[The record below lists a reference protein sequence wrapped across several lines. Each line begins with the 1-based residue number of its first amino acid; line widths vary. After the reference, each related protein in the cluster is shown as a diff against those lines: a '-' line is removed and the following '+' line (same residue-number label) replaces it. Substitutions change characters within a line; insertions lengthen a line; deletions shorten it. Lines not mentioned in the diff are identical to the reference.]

1 MLSPSSLPERVG
13 GRFCLDFVNTVDP
26 RRPGEEQDYL
36 TGYEEILDWFV
47 AVDAPLPRSVSW
59 LRKRAK
65 AAPSEASAA
74 FRQAVAMR
82 ESVFTVVDSARLGA
96 AVRPTDLV
104 RLNQALGESIG
115 HRVLAAA
122 ERGGVR
128 EEWRTSDSLSQVLW
142 PVAIDAWDLLT
153 EPELD
158 ARPAVSVGLRW
169 VRLALPR
176 QEPGRQQALVRHA
189 HLWEPRQGSG
199 PLLTHR
205 SQVSA
210 YARTGCRA
218 TPRRGRS

>member
-1 MLSPSSLPERVG
+1 MLSLSSLPERVG

-47 AVDAPLPRSVSW
+47 AVDAALPRSVSW

-65 AAPSEASAA
+65 AAPFEASAA

-153 EPELD
+153 EPEL
-158 ARPAVSVGLRW
+158 
-169 VRLALPR
+169 
-176 QEPGRQQALVRHA
+176 ALVRQCPLDSGGCGWLFLDRSRAGNRRWCDMRTCGNRAKVRA
-189 HLWEPRQGSG
+189 HYSR
-199 PLLTHR
+199 TAHR
-205 SQVSA
+205 
-210 YARTGCRA
+210 
-218 TPRRGRS
+218 